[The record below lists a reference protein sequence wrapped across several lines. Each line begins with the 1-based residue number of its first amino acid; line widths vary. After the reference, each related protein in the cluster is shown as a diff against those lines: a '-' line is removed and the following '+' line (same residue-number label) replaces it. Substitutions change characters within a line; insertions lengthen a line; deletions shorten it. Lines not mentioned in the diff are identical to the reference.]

1 LVENAI
7 PFMLKLLAMTS
18 DKNQKLRITRSW
30 LKSLGAFFALTASI
44 FSLNLIFAPQTYA
57 LFTPSLSAALNQSSV
72 IFHGSN
78 DHSANPQLQEAT
90 TRLTINSN
98 DKSGYRVLMSTD
110 SNNTSLISPNSAVTD
125 KINSIPNADTLSN
138 FPARTWGYKIDN
150 ETNFRPIS
158 SVASP
163 TNLFSSEEKTE
174 GNEVKNITIGIN
186 LGTNLLSG
194 NYKNTLMISVISNNN
209 ASTNATLTKGPDL
222 NQKIART
229 ALLAGT
235 NLQAIK
241 AFKRSPTAPSAAMKT
256 INIEDADES
265 SYEILAWFDPAD
277 KTVYYYCENDRV
289 YMNDDSR
296 QIFYNIV
303 NITDIDLSG
312 LNTRYVKYMS
322 FMFYNTRSVVNL
334 NLSTF
339 KTSRV
344 TTMISMFAYISSLK
358 NLNIS
363 SFKTKNVISFSRMF
377 MGDSSLQNLDLSN
390 FDTTNVTDMGNM
402 FSGTSNLTSLD
413 LGNFNTANVVNM
425 QEMFKDCGNLTS
437 LNVSSF
443 DTTKVTNMQAMFNGA
458 AKLTSLDIRN
468 FDTSNVTNMSSI
480 FGNLRSLTDFKI
492 SDKFKT
498 SNVTSMAYMFANCIL
513 LEELD
518 LSNFDTRKV
527 ITTSAMFSGMSKV
540 KKIILGSNFQT
551 SNVINMNSM
560 FNNCNLLQEI
570 DLSNFDTRKVTEFAY
585 MFNSCSS
592 LTSLDVSTFDTREA
606 TNMISMFSG
615 MLNLTN
621 LNLGHNFNTSKVNN
635 MLNMFFNDRKLVSLD
650 LSQFDTGNVT
660 NMASMFSYM
669 FELKNLNISSFN
681 TSKVESMHRMFYS
694 ASKLEN
700 LDLSHLDTSKVHNM
714 QEVFAGMTALSS
726 INLGGSFSTA
736 NVTDMRGMF
745 TDANSL
751 TELDLSNFNTAKVQ
765 KFSNMFDSSRPLETK
780 LQKIYVSQDFNVS
793 AGTEF
798 NNVFRNQVKL
808 RGGNGS
814 FLVNP
819 ASADKTWLRIDRP
832 GAKGY
837 FTQKP

>member
-1 LVENAI
+1 
-7 PFMLKLLAMTS
+7 MLKLLTMTS

-30 LKSLGAFFALTASI
+30 LKSLAGFFTLMASI
-44 FSLNLIFAPQTYA
+44 FSLNLIFASQTYA
-57 LFTPSLSAALNQSSV
+57 LFAPSLSAALDQSSAV
-72 IFHGSN
+72 FHGSA
-78 DHSANPQLQEAT
+78 DHSAGQKLQEAT
-90 TRLTINSN
+90 TKLTFNSN
-98 DKSGYRVLMSTD
+98 DKSGYRIIVSTD
-110 SNNTSLISPNSAVTD
+110 SNNTALVSPNSAVTD
-125 KINSIPNADTLSN
+125 KIDSIPHADTLNN
-138 FPARTWGYKIDN
+138 FPARTWGYKMDD
-150 ETNFRPIS
+150 ETNFRPIG

-163 TNLFSSEEKTE
+163 TNLFSSDEKTE
-174 GNEVKNITIGIN
+174 GNEVKNITIGMN

-194 NYKNTLMISVISNNN
+194 SYKNTLMISVISNNN
-209 ASTNATLTKGPDL
+209 AGANATLTRGPEL

-229 ALLAGT
+229 AILAGT

-241 AFKRSPTAPSAAMKT
+241 GFKRSPVAPTAAMKT
-256 INIEDADES
+256 INIEDTNES

-277 KTVYYYCENDRV
+277 KTVYYYCEDDRV

-296 QIFYNIV
+296 QIFNNII

-312 LNTRYVKYMS
+312 LDTRYVKEMS
-322 FMFYNTRSVVNL
+322 FMFNNARSVVNL
-334 NLSTF
+334 DLSTF
-339 KTSRV
+339 KTSRA
-344 TTMISMFAYISSLK
+344 TSMINMFAYMSSLK

-363 SFKTKNVISFSRMF
+363 SFKTKNVKSFSRMF
-377 MGDSSLQNLDLSN
+377 MGDSALLNLDLSH
-390 FDTTNVTDMGNM
+390 FDTASVTDMGNM
-402 FSGTSNLTSLD
+402 FSGASNITSLD

-443 DTTKVTNMQAMFNGA
+443 DTTKVTNMQTMFNGA
-458 AKLTSLDIRN
+458 TKLASLDIRN
-468 FDTSNVTNMSSI
+468 FDTSKVTNMLSM
-480 FGNLRSLTDFKI
+480 FGNLRSLTDLKI

-498 SNVTSMAYMFANCIL
+498 LNVTNMAYMFANCIL
-513 LEELD
+513 LDELD

-540 KKIILGSNFQT
+540 KKIILSPNFQT
-551 SNVINMNSM
+551 SNVTNMNSM

-570 DLSNFDTRKVTEFAY
+570 DLSSFDTRKVTDFTY
-585 MFNSCSS
+585 MFNTCAS
-592 LTSLDVSTFDTREA
+592 LTSLDVSTFDTSEGI
-606 TNMISMFSG
+606 NMASMFSG

-621 LNLGHNFNTSKVNN
+621 LNLGHNFNTSNVLT
-635 MLNMFFNDRKLVSLD
+635 MYNMFFNDRKLVSLD
-650 LSQFDTGNVT
+650 LSQFDTSNVT
-660 NMASMFSYM
+660 NMASMFGYM

-681 TSKVESMHRMFYS
+681 TSKVETMYRMFYS

-700 LDLSHLDTSKVHNM
+700 LDLSHFDTSKVHNM
-714 QEVFAGMTALSS
+714 QEIFFSMRSLTS
-726 INLGGSFSTA
+726 INLGGRFSTA
-736 NVTDMRGMF
+736 NVTDMSSMF
-745 TDANSL
+745 MNANSL
-751 TELDLSNFNTAKVQ
+751 TELDLSNFNTAKVK
-765 KFSNMFDSSRPLETK
+765 KFSNMFDTSRPLETK
-780 LQKIYVSQDFNVS
+780 LEKIYVSQDFNIS

-832 GAKGY
+832 GAPGY

>member
-1 LVENAI
+1 
-7 PFMLKLLAMTS
+7 MLKLLTMTS
-18 DKNQKLRITRSW
+18 DKNQKLRISRSW
-30 LKSLGAFFALTASI
+30 LKSLTGFLTLMASI
-44 FSLNLIFAPQTYA
+44 FSLNLIFASQTYA

-72 IFHGSN
+72 VFHGS
-78 DHSANPQLQEAT
+78 DDRSVNPQFQEAT
-90 TRLTINSN
+90 TKLTINSN
-98 DKSGYRVLMSTD
+98 DKSGYRIIVSTD
-110 SNNTSLISPNSAVTD
+110 SNNTSLVSPSFAVTD
-125 KINSIPNADTLSN
+125 KINSIPHADTLSN
-138 FPARTWGYKIDN
+138 FPDRTWGYKIDG
-150 ETNFRPIS
+150 ETNFRPIG

-163 TNLFSSEEKTE
+163 TNLFDSEEKTD
-174 GNEVKNITIGIN
+174 GNEIKNITIGMN
-186 LGTNLLSG
+186 LGANLLSG
-194 NYKNTLMISVISNNN
+194 SYKNTLMISVISNNN
-209 ASTNATLTKGPDL
+209 AGTNATLTRGPDL
-222 NQKIART
+222 NQKIARS
-229 ALLAGT
+229 AMLAGA
-235 NLQAIK
+235 NLHAIK
-241 AFKRSPTAPSAAMKT
+241 GFKRSLVAPSAAMKT
-256 INIEDADES
+256 INIEDPDES

-296 QIFYNIV
+296 QIFNNII

-312 LNTRYVKYMS
+312 LNTRYVKDMS
-322 FMFYNTRSVVNL
+322 FMFNNARSVVNL
-334 NLSTF
+334 DLSNF

-344 TTMISMFAYISSLK
+344 TSMINMFAYMGSLK

-363 SFKTKNVISFSRMF
+363 SFKTKNVKSFSRMF

-402 FSGTSNLTSLD
+402 FSGASNLTSLD

-443 DTTKVTNMQAMFNGA
+443 DTAKVTNMQSMFGGA
-458 AKLTSLDIRN
+458 TKLTSLDIRN
-468 FDTSNVTNMSSI
+468 FDTSKVTNMLSM

-498 SNVTSMAYMFANCIL
+498 TNVTNMASMFANCIL
-513 LEELD
+513 LDELD

-527 ITTSAMFSGMSKV
+527 ISTSAMFSGMSNV
-540 KKIILGSNFQT
+540 KKIILGPNFQT
-551 SNVINMNSM
+551 SNVVNMNSM

-570 DLSNFDTRKVTEFAY
+570 NLSSFDTRKVTDFTN
-585 MFNSCSS
+585 MFNYCSN
-592 LTSLDVSTFDTREA
+592 LTSLDVSTFNTSEG
-606 TNMISMFSG
+606 ISMSGMFSG

-621 LNLGHNFNTSKVNN
+621 LNLGHNFNTSKVNS
-635 MLNMFFNDRKLVSLD
+635 LYNMFFNNRKLVSLD
-650 LSQFDTGNVT
+650 LSQFDTSNVT

-681 TSKVESMHRMFYS
+681 TSKVESMYRMFYNS
-694 ASKLEN
+694 SKLEN
-700 LDLSHLDTSKVHNM
+700 LDLSHFDTSSVHNM
-714 QEVFAGMTALSS
+714 QDIFAGMTALTS
-726 INLGGSFSTA
+726 INLGGRFSTA

-745 TDANSL
+745 TDVNSL
-751 TELDLSNFNTAKVQ
+751 TELDLSNFNTAKVN
-765 KFSNMFDSSRPLETK
+765 KFSNMFASSRPLETK
-780 LQKIYVSQDFNVS
+780 LEKIYVSQDFNIS

-798 NNVFRNQVKL
+798 NNVFQNQVKL